1 MPHLESAEPGI
12 RVTWKPMIYT
22 ASIACSLLASFGLDR
37 PASAAPAATAAYQ
50 ADLLPMPVDDETK
63 AFIAG
68 RGAAKGSYD
77 GRSLTVTGKFTGLA
91 SKATEAFLLQ
101 SPYIAVP
108 GKKIFNLTVTKATD
122 GDVSGTLKLTRAQA
136 AALRTGNLYIQ
147 INAEGAPPGYAWG
160 PKGSVWGWLLPQH
173 ETVAAGVPQQGH
185 WFLPQL
191 DTPQAATPKLRNT
204 KR

>member
-1 MPHLESAEPGI
+1 MPHLESAERGI
-12 RVTWKPMIYT
+12 RVTRKAMVYT
-22 ASIACSLLASFGLDR
+22 VGLACSLLASVGLDK
-37 PASAAPAATAAYQ
+37 PASAAPAAKAAYQ
-50 ADLLPMPVDDETK
+50 ADMRPMPVDDETK

-68 RGAAKGSYD
+68 HGAATATYD
-77 GRSLTVTGKFTGLA
+77 GRSLTVTGKFAGLA

-122 GDVSGTLKLTRAQA
+122 GDVSGTLKLTPAQA

-173 ETVAAGVPQQGH
+173 ETVAAGVPQQDH

-191 DTPQAATPKLRNT
+191 DTPQAAKPTSR
-204 KR
+204 R